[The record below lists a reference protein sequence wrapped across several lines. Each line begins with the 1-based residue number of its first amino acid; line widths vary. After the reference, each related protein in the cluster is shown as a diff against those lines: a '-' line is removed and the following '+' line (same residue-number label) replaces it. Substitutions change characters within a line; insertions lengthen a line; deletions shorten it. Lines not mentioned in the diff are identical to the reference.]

1 MPANGIIRVDFSSM
15 DGAASSIDQA
25 ANRMQGQ
32 LEALQQYTNRATSA
46 WEGSARDGYARLQQD
61 WNRTQD
67 ELIQNL
73 RRVANAMRTARG
85 RFHTLETRNTS
96 MMG

>member
-1 MPANGIIRVDFSSM
+1 MSNGIIRVDFSSM
-15 DGAASSIDQA
+15 DNAAASIDQA
-25 ANRMQGQ
+25 AARMTAQ

-46 WEGSARDGYARLQQD
+46 WEGSARDSYSRLQLD

-67 ELIQNL
+67 ELTANL
-73 RRVANAMRTARG
+73 RRVATAMRTSRS
-85 RFHTLETRNTS
+85 RFQTLESRNTS

>member
-1 MPANGIIRVDFSSM
+1 MSNGIIRVDFSSM
-15 DGAASSIDQA
+15 DNAASSIDQTA
-25 ANRMQGQ
+25 ARMAAQ

-46 WEGSARDGYARLQQD
+46 WEGSARDSYHRLQAD

-67 ELIQNL
+67 ELTANL
-73 RRVANAMRTARG
+73 RRVAAAMRTSRS
-85 RFHTLETRNTS
+85 RFHGLESRNTS

>member
-46 WEGSARDGYARLQQD
+46 WEGSARDSYARLQQD
-61 WNRTQD
+61 WNRTHD

-73 RRVANAMRTARG
+73 RRSPMPCGPHVVAFTRWRPA
-85 RFHTLETRNTS
+85 TLP
-96 MMG
+96 